1 MPKKCTKLLNKPVRF
16 WIATHVIGY
25 IILISSPATYLAVNQ
40 VAFDKKQK
48 ENPGAA
54 LENGMAAQKT
64 AKNAMQAQALVGATL
79 LFGGL
84 AMWRKKE
91 KQYE

>member
-25 IILISSPATYLAVNQ
+25 IILLSSPATYLGVNQ
-40 VAFDKKQK
+40 IAFDKKQK
-48 ENPGAA
+48 ENPRTV
-54 LENGMAAQKT
+54 LENGIAAQKT
-64 AKNAMQAQALVGATL
+64 AKNAMRAQAALGATL
-79 LFGGL
+79 IFGGL

>member
-1 MPKKCTKLLNKPVRF
+1 MNKPVRF

-25 IILISSPATYLAVNQ
+25 IILLSSPATYLAVNQ

-84 AMWRKKE
+84 TMWRKKE
-91 KQYE
+91 RQRE